1 MKMIEGAMAIASS
14 NSLRSYRVTRRN
26 LTHLLLALSTHAAH
40 DLGRA
45 DADERHS
52 QLAAH
57 CTGEERLTTT
67 RRTVKQDS
75 AGRVDSDVRVDFGVG
90 KGVLDEFANILEN
103 AIDSGQIRVRMKE
116 CTVMTH

>member
-14 NSLRSYRVTRRN
+14 NSFRSYRVTRRN

-57 CTGEERLTTT
+57 CTREERLATT
-67 RRTVKQDS
+67 RRTVKKDS

-90 KGVLDEFANILEN
+90 QGVLDEFTNVLEN
-103 AIDSGQIRVRMKE
+103 TVNSCQVGVRMKE
-116 CTVMTH
+116 CTTMTH

>member
-1 MKMIEGAMAIASS
+1 MAIASS
-14 NSLRSYRVTRRN
+14 NSFRSYRVTRRN

-45 DADERHS
+45 DANERHS

-57 CTGEERLTTT
+57 CTGEERLATT
-67 RRTVKQDS
+67 RGTVKKNS

-90 KGVLDEFANILEN
+90 QRVLDKFANVLEN
-103 AIDSGQIRVRMKE
+103 AVNSRQIGVRMKE
-116 CTVMTH
+116 CKTMTH

>member
-1 MKMIEGAMAIASS
+1 MAIASS
-14 NSLRSYRVTRRN
+14 NSFRSYRVTRRN

-57 CTGEERLTTT
+57 CTREERLATA
-67 RRTVKQDS
+67 RRTVKKDS
-75 AGRVDSDVRVDFGVG
+75 AGRVDSDVRVDLGVG
-90 KGVLDEFANILEN
+90 KGVFDEFANILKN
-103 AIDSGQIRVRMKE
+103 AVNSRQIGVRMKE
-116 CTVMTH
+116 CTTMTY

>member
-1 MKMIEGAMAIASS
+1 M
-14 NSLRSYRVTRRN
+14 
-26 LTHLLLALSTHAAH
+26 
-40 DLGRA
+40 
-45 DADERHS
+45 
-52 QLAAH
+52 
-57 CTGEERLTTT
+57 
-67 RRTVKQDS
+67 KQDS

>member
-1 MKMIEGAMAIASS
+1 MAIASS
-14 NSLRSYRVTRRN
+14 NSFRSYRVTRRN

-57 CTGEERLTTT
+57 CTREERLATA

-103 AIDSGQIRVRMKE
+103 AIDSGQVGVRMKE
-116 CTVMTH
+116 CTTMTH